1 MYLTSWPTEK
11 KADDAKRGWFSW
23 LGWGKQAAQ
32 DAVDELKRRAGET
45 EDAFVKRFE
54 EAKRRAAEK
63 GEDVRRKAN
72 ETEEDFRRRIENALR
87 RS

>member
-1 MYLTSWPTEK
+1 M
-11 KADDAKRGWFSW
+11 
-23 LGWGKQAAQ
+23 
-32 DAVDELKRRAGET
+32 DELKRRAGET
-45 EDAFVKRFE
+45 EDAFVNRFE